1 MSIRTSGGRKIC
13 FRICPSF
20 IASIS
25 WTKGCTC
32 LEADTRTPPIA
43 GPEPTSRIAVL
54 KNGRLQQ
61 HATPR
66 AIYEKPANQFVAYFV
81 GSPSMNFFDGS
92 IKRDECGLKFLS
104 ADFSYSIPGHLS
116 QALDRLPPVE
126 NVTLGIRPEHIRVT
140 RQVAASPAMQ
150 GIVDVLEPIGRELH
164 VELILGETSIVAIT
178 PLSLDLRVGERV
190 SLQFDN
196 QWCHL
201 FHRESSVN
209 LLASSAH

>member
-81 GSPSMNFFDGS
+81 GSPSMNFLMA
-92 IKRDECGLKFLS
+92 R
-104 ADFSYSIPGHLS
+104 
-116 QALDRLPPVE
+116 
-126 NVTLGIRPEHIRVT
+126 
-140 RQVAASPAMQ
+140 
-150 GIVDVLEPIGRELH
+150 
-164 VELILGETSIVAIT
+164 
-178 PLSLDLRVGERV
+178 
-190 SLQFDN
+190 
-196 QWCHL
+196 
-201 FHRESSVN
+201 SSVMN
-209 LLASSAH
+209 VGSSSYPLTFRTPFPGIFLRHWIDYRRLRTSRLGFDRSTSV